1 MGTEGPTLHLCHP
14 FTARAVGW
22 ADEAALPEF
31 HSAPHT
37 RALRHLVASR
47 GARCI
52 VSYFTDEKIPR
63 RLDVD
68 GLSYR
73 YWPRS
78 FRTAGTSDRF
88 RREWSMTELLHEAV
102 RPSDVTI
109 INTSGHGGRF
119 SQFHGRLLRA
129 RQRPYVAMIGGAAA
143 TTTGAQ
149 REFLEHAAVVAL
161 HNRSLR
167 ERLVSDG
174 LSSSRVALVPLGVD
188 VTEQFTP
195 AESARADSP
204 TLLFV
209 GRVLELKGLH
219 TVVGALPAMA
229 VALPEIALR
238 LAGPEPDASYSA
250 SLRELASRLG
260 VSDRLTFLG
269 PLPRREL
276 VGEYRRASLTVLPSQ
291 DEGFGMVVAESM
303 ACGTPVLAV
312 EGSPGPTDMITS
324 GEDGLLVSP
333 DDFAMAITGL
343 LRDPTRLAHFGQA
356 ARATAVA
363 RLSSAVTNACFEDL
377 LERSLAAG

>member
-1 MGTEGPTLHLCHP
+1 MRPTLHLCHP

-22 ADEAALPEF
+22 SEEAALPEF

-37 RALRHLVASR
+37 RALRHLGATR
-47 GARCI
+47 GTRCV
-52 VSYFTDEKIPR
+52 VSYFTDEKTPH

-78 FRTAGTSDRF
+78 FRTAGSYDRF
-88 RREWSMTELLHEAV
+88 RKEWSIAELLHEAV
-102 RPSDVTI
+102 GPCDVTI

-119 SQFHGRLLRA
+119 SRFHARLLRA

-143 TTTGAQ
+143 TTTGPQ
-149 REFLEHAAVVAL
+149 REFLEHAAVVAV

-195 AESARADSP
+195 DESVRADAP
-204 TLLFV
+204 TLLYV
-209 GRVLELKGLH
+209 GRILEWKGLH
-219 TVVGALPAMA
+219 AVIEALPAMA
-229 VALPEIALR
+229 VALPAIALR

-269 PLPRREL
+269 PLPRHEL
-276 VGEYRRASLTVLPSQ
+276 AGEYRRASLTVLPSQ

-312 EGSPGPTDMITS
+312 EGSPGPTDMITN
-324 GEDGLLVSP
+324 GEDGLLISP
-333 DDFAMAITGL
+333 DDFTMATADL
-343 LRDPTRLAHFGQA
+343 LRDPTQLAHLGHA

-377 LERSLAAG
+377 LERSLAASR